1 MSNWRPWYGELD
13 EDNCLVFGKFKICT
27 TCANPLPS
35 LSDEDKEGH
44 WTRDRSWES
53 DKDIIWH
60 GYCSS
65 ECARIDSYGNYH
77 W

>member
-13 EDNCLVFGKFKICT
+13 EDNNLVFGKFKICT

-35 LSDEDKEGH
+35 LAEEEIH
-44 WTRDRSWES
+44 WARDRSWEL
-53 DKDIIWH
+53 DEHIIWH
-60 GYCSS
+60 GYCSR
-65 ECARIDSYGNYH
+65 ECAGDDSYGNYF